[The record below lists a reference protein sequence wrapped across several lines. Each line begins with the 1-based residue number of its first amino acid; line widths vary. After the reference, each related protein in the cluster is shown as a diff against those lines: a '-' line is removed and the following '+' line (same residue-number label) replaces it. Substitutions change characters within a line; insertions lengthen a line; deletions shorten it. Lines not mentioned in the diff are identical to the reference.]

1 MSYKKRNLDLYLGE
15 IFNEFIAI
23 KDIEYKKSQEVFKHV
38 FDQVRMKMGENCNYF
53 KRYGTQV
60 MYAGSVYDG
69 IKVSKLDEYDMD
81 IVIRLPINYED
92 IIIEPEQAGFV
103 KLKIENAFDNLDKQ
117 KDWEKCHVVTRDWRD
132 SEKFF
137 LQNKFRF
144 WMHGIVQKALND
156 LNHHVTVNGTTYVVK
171 LGKQSGPAHTLFI
184 QNAKGNES
192 FKLDVDLVPV
202 IRFMHPRWIEGYR
215 TVEGTQVQ
223 EWLVVPKPNKALED
237 TAQNRCWRLSY
248 QEFEREMMKDC
259 QQLKKTI
266 RLVKKLRDSL
276 KMNDIASYYI
286 KTLFLWKID
295 ETRDKEKTKEENE
308 QAKKKYWQKGLSVLF
323 KEMVETLYNAIK
335 EKRIKYF
342 WHEENNLIENLK
354 PTVQALYVKDL
365 KKVLDAIDSNEID
378 KVASYLLT
386 VNELSEF
393 KKSEFYEKQMEVY
406 QRQLANQLSGTGLL
420 NSQMSHQESVVSAN
434 SSDSRD
440 ATDSQSADP
449 TVMDLVRQINDK
461 LSAIADDQKRQK
473 KIEEDSKGSITKI
486 DSVVEILKDIK
497 NKVDDQNERLNKLEA
512 TLSEERDQVQNKL
525 DLLMDKMDLQ
535 NERLMKLER
544 ANRNYK
550 EKLFN
555 VDDALAEAL
564 EIDHNE
570 IRLTAGV

>member
-1 MSYKKRNLDLYLGE
+1 
-15 IFNEFIAI
+15 
-23 KDIEYKKSQEVFKHV
+23 
-38 FDQVRMKMGENCNYF
+38 MKMGENCNYF
-53 KRYGTQV
+53 KKYGTQV

-81 IVIRLPINYED
+81 IVIRLPINYDD

-103 KLKIENAFDNLDKQ
+103 KLKIESAFDNLDKQ

-132 SEKFF
+132 SEKYF

-144 WMHGIVQKALND
+144 WMHSIVQKALND
-156 LNHHVTVNGTTYVVK
+156 LNRHVTVNGTTYVVK

-184 QNAKGNES
+184 QNAKGNEP

-215 TVEGTQVQ
+215 TVEGNQVQ
-223 EWLVVPKPNKALED
+223 EWLVVPKPNKALEE

-295 ETRDKEKTKEENE
+295 ETQDKDKTKEENE
-308 QAKKKYWQKGLSVLF
+308 QTKKKYWQKGLSVLF
-323 KEMVETLYNAIK
+323 REMVETLYNAIK

-365 KKVLDAIDSNEID
+365 KKVLDAIDSNDID

-386 VNELSEF
+386 VNEFNEF
-393 KKSEFYEKQMEVY
+393 TKSEFYQKQMEVY
-406 QRQLANQLSGTGLL
+406 QRQLANQQSTGSL
-420 NSQMSHQESVVSAN
+420 NSQVSRQESVVSAN
-434 SSDSRD
+434 SDSRD
-440 ATDSQSADP
+440 SADSQNTDDA
-449 TVMDLVRQINDK
+449 TVMDLVRKINNK
-461 LSAIADDQKRQK
+461 LTAMADDQKRLK
-473 KIEEDSKGSITKI
+473 KIEEDSKGSITRMN
-486 DSVVEILKDIK
+486 SVVDILKEI
-497 NKVDDQNERLNKLEA
+497 NSKVDDQNERLNKLES
-512 TLSEERDQVQNKL
+512 TLTEERDQLQTKL
-525 DLLMDKMDLQ
+525 DLLMDKLDLQ
-535 NERLMKLER
+535 NERLLKLER
-544 ANRNYK
+544 ANRDYK
-550 EKLFN
+550 EKFLN
-555 VDDALAEAL
+555 VGDALAEAL
-564 EIDHNE
+564 EIDHKE
-570 IRLTAGV
+570 IRLN